1 MVINR
6 GVWSDSGL
14 VVLLL
19 AAGWL
24 ASAQV
29 GKVPP
34 VLSVLVND
42 FGLTM
47 VQAGWV
53 ASAVTSVAAF
63 CGIFSGL
70 AVSVLGGG
78 SSLLVGLGLLSLG
91 SLAGMVADTTTLLFA
106 SRLLEGLGFVVVVVT
121 APSLLA
127 IILAENP
134 ALRQR
139 FLVIWGAY
147 MPVGVALMMGV
158 APLVLNLG
166 GWRTLWFLNA
176 FLACTVLLIAL
187 YWRKKLAIVSIRG
200 AFNVRA
206 LGESLRLA
214 GPWLM
219 GLCFGC
225 YTAVWFML
233 VTWLPSFA
241 VSEMGFSLGA
251 AAWLTAIAVIL
262 NIAGNLSAQFFSLIG
277 VPRWML
283 LAGVQ
288 IVIGSFGWVVFSS
301 GFSDWGRSAAA
312 ILACGMAGA
321 LPATVFAGIPF
332 HARRPDQVAVSNG
345 IIMQCGSLGS
355 FVGPPAIAMVVTS
368 LGGWDAG
375 RWLIPLLALAGLC
388 AAFTLRGVER
398 RIAWRGA

>member
-1 MVINR
+1 M
-6 GVWSDSGL
+6 

-19 AAGWL
+19 ASGWL

-34 VLSVLVND
+34 ALSALVND
-42 FGLTM
+42 FSLTM

-53 ASAVTSVAAF
+53 ASAITSVAAV

-70 AVSVLGGG
+70 VVSVLGGG
-78 SSLLVGLGLLSLG
+78 VSLLVGLGLLSLG
-91 SLAGMVADTTTLLFA
+91 SIAGMIADTTTLLLA
-106 SRLLEGLGFVVVVVT
+106 SRLLEGLGFVIVVVT

-127 IILAENP
+127 IILAGSP
-134 ALRQR
+134 VLRQR

-147 MPVGVALMMGV
+147 MPVGVALMMGL

-166 GWRTLWFLNA
+166 SWRTLWLLNA
-176 FLACTVLLIAL
+176 FLACAIFLVAL
-187 YWRKKLAIVSIRG
+187 YWRKRLAAVSLRG
-200 AFNVRA
+200 TFNPKAVGA
-206 LGESLRLA
+206 NLRLA

-233 VTWLPSFA
+233 VTWLPGFA
-241 VSEMGFSLGA
+241 VSEMGFSLYA
-251 AAWLTAIAVIL
+251 AAWLTAVAVIL
-262 NIAGNLSAQFFSLIG
+262 NIAGNLSAQFFSFIG
-277 VPRWML
+277 VSRWMV

-288 IVIGSFGWVVFSS
+288 ILIGSFGWVVFSS
-301 GFSDWGRSAAA
+301 GFSDWGRSASAM
-312 ILACGMAGA
+312 LACGLAGA

-332 HARRPDQVAVSNG
+332 HARRPDQVSVCNG

-355 FVGPPAIAMVVTS
+355 FAGPPAIAMAVTH

-388 AAFTLRGVER
+388 AAVILRGVER
-398 RIAWRGA
+398 RIVSKGNLQT